1 MLGGEDQGV
10 EFEAE
15 LSSSEGEALLP
26 RRRLVAWAPA
36 LGRGQ
41 RAALLSMVAIIA
53 GLGAVAWLSGLGAH
67 TARSRGAEITPGS
80 PVAQLA
86 PPPVA
91 PTITPAGPDDSA
103 AVALAARNAALELA
117 GSGDGSIVGWD
128 PANGRWARFYRPPH
142 PTPGWRAPSW
152 WQTALALSTLIR
164 YLGQTNDSAVVYQR
178 LIARTYQQ
186 NISLPGTKMPLNFA
200 SNFMDDSVWWGI
212 SWLDAARYE
221 LNVRRDLAD
230 AFRYLRLAEWD
241 AGYVYSRPRPCHAEG
256 IAWQSG
262 YPPDAVTNE
271 EFVALT
277 AQLAWVRRASGP
289 FHDPRKAQTWL
300 AEARRVLAW
309 LQDSGL
315 VDMAAGKVYDSYD
328 RQCRVTGGP
337 VTYSEGEM
345 AEALTQM
352 GRATGDPAYFGQAAA
367 FINWVLSPASGMVTG
382 GVLQQ
387 PCEAKPGL
395 CVAQRHAYDAESY
408 KGLFV
413 GAVADWTEATD
424 ATTYDAFLQAQ
435 GEAVLANSA
444 SDGRHPTHCQTPR
457 DCELGFYWSRRVAPA
472 VSPILATPGSQ
483 ESGLA
488 ALSAALQVSTLDR
501 SATAEPPHSRVQRC
515 RPSRVAAERHRP
527 CP

>member
-1 MLGGEDQGV
+1 
-10 EFEAE
+10 
-15 LSSSEGEALLP
+15 
-26 RRRLVAWAPA
+26 VA
-36 LGRGQ
+36 
-41 RAALLSMVAIIA
+41 V
-53 GLGAVAWLSGLGAH
+53 
-67 TARSRGAEITPGS
+67 
-80 PVAQLA
+80 
-86 PPPVA
+86 
-91 PTITPAGPDDSA
+91 
-103 AVALAARNAALELA
+103 AARNAARELA

-164 YLGQTNDSAVVYQR
+164 YLDQTNDSAPVYQR
-178 LIARTYQQ
+178 LIARTYQR

-200 SNFMDDSVWWGI
+200 NNFMDDSVWWGI

-221 LNVRRDLAD
+221 LNVRGDLAD

-271 EFVALT
+271 EFVALA

-300 AEARRVLAW
+300 VEARRVLAW

-328 RQCRVTGGP
+328 RHCRVTGGP

-367 FINWVLSPASGMVTG
+367 FINWVLSPASGMVAG

-395 CVAQRHAYDAESY
+395 CVAERHAYDAESY

-413 GAVADWTEATD
+413 GAVADWTAATE

-457 DCELGFYWSRRVAPA
+457 DCVVGFYWSRRVAPA

-488 ALSAALQVSTLDR
+488 ALSAALQVSTPDS
-501 SATAEPPHSRVQRC
+501 SATAEPMRRGWAARRVRRGSRWPW
-515 RPSRVAAERHRP
+515 RPALARKVAR
-527 CP
+527 